1 MKNTIMQ
8 CLPQYDRDLMK
19 KYGKVMG
26 YFDGR
31 HPNLWITDADLI
43 RSIYVKDFDH
53 FLNRRVTQ
61 LISLTKFYKYEIYY
75 RIKFLSRMSSSEQK

>member
-53 FLNRRVTQ
+53 FVNRRVQ
-61 LISLTKFYKYEIYY
+61 NYLYY
-75 RIKFLSRMSSSEQK
+75 DVENLSNTNFTFRSSS